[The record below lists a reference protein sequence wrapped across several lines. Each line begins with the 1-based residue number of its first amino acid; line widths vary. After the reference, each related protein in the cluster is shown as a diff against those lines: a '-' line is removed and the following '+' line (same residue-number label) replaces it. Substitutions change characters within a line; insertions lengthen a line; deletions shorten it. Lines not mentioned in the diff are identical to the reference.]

1 MTKSKIAIIHI
12 ITKLELGGAQKIALA
27 LLDGCNE
34 SNKDT
39 YLISGA
45 KGTLVDHVKDN
56 PNIILLD
63 TLVREVSI
71 KNFLWLELKNFLKL
85 VFTLRRFKKKY
96 SQIIVHTHSTK
107 AGLVG
112 RWAAFF
118 AGIKQRVHT
127 IHGFG
132 FNDHQRWIIRWSII
146 SLEWITSLITT
157 KFICVSSKDAQTG
170 VKLFPR
176 FSKKHEIIR
185 AAIDTEKF
193 FIPAKKIDSSIHPA
207 KATSWPAESDKP
219 FIFGTVSAFT
229 QPGKNIPEM
238 IRAFKYVH
246 NHNPNTRL
254 EIIGDGILRPVIE
267 QAIEFHKLES
277 QIALHGWQDN
287 VAPLMAPWN
296 AFVMS
301 SLWEGLPCA
310 VVEARMLNLPVIA
323 YDTGG
328 ISDVIEHGKNG
339 YLYSQK
345 YWLNLA
351 RGMLELSTQPE
362 LTQKLSSYND
372 DLSNFTYPA
381 MVDQHLKLYES
392 L

>member
-1 MTKSKIAIIHI
+1 MKQKTAIIHI

-34 SNKDT
+34 SHTDT
-39 YLISGA
+39 FLISGA
-45 KGTLVDHVKDN
+45 KGTLVDQVKDN

-63 TLVREVSI
+63 TLVRDVSI
-71 KNFLWLELKNFLKL
+71 KNFLWLEIKNFFKL
-85 VFTLRRFKKKY
+85 IFTLRKFKKRY
-96 SQIIVHTHSTK
+96 SHIIVHTHSTK
-107 AGLVG
+107 AGIVG

-118 AGIKQRVHT
+118 AGIKRRVHT

-132 FNDHQRWIIRWSII
+132 FNDHQRWIVRWSII
-146 SLEWITSLITT
+146 SLEWFTSLITT

-170 VKLFPR
+170 VCLFPR

-193 FIPAKKIDSSIHPA
+193 YIPAKKISSSIQPA
-207 KATSWPAESDKP
+207 LETSWPSESNKP

-246 NHNPNTRL
+246 NHNPNTGL

-267 QAIEFHKLES
+267 QAIEFHKLQS
-277 QIALHGWQDN
+277 QITLHGWQDSP
-287 VAPLMAPWN
+287 APFMINWDV
-296 AFVMS
+296 FVMS

-310 VVEARMLNLPVIA
+310 VVEARLLKLPVIA
-323 YDTGG
+323 YNTGG

-339 YLYSQK
+339 LLYDQK
-345 YWLNLA
+345 YWLNIA
-351 RGMLELSTQPE
+351 RGMLELSEKPE
-362 LTQKLSSYND
+362 LVTKFSSHTD
-372 DLSNFTYPA
+372 DLSSFTYPA
-381 MVDQHLKLYES
+381 MVEQHVKLYES